1 MATCYETFRVNEAT
15 VTSLLVG
22 CIMES
27 ACAVLTFLTS
37 IASLLEWIYKRGTHQ
52 LPRFYDDVL
61 SNEYQMTVPA
71 PIPQGNAAL
80 PPQFEINPSTPAN
93 PPILP
98 SPID

>member
-1 MATCYETFRVNEAT
+1 METCYKTFRVNEAT
-15 VTSLLVG
+15 VTSVVVG
-22 CIMES
+22 CIMVS

-37 IASLLEWIYKRGTHQ
+37 IASLLGTHQ
-52 LPRFYDDVL
+52 LPQFYDDVL
-61 SNEYQMTVPA
+61 SNEYQMTDPS